1 VTLGYIHSHRL
12 PQKRKIIEAW
22 AQELRRI
29 IEAKPEEA
37 EQRLAA

>member
-12 PQKRKIIEAW
+12 PQKRRIMEAW
-22 AQELRRI
+22 AEELRRI
-29 IEAKPEEA
+29 IDAAPEEA

>member
-12 PQKRKIIEAW
+12 PQKRRIMDAW
-22 AQELRRI
+22 ADELRRI
-29 IEAKPEEA
+29 IGAEPEEP